1 MEYYDYF
8 SQKFWQFLWGLW
20 QTTGL
25 EISTSIVL
33 FLLYWLI
40 LSVLVTYILWRK
52 RPKTPHFWRKH
63 LLLNSIIC
71 LPLSL
76 FINLGYIVMRF
87 IMPARNQA
95 AYYGQLTLHP
105 LEQTFVTLFNV
116 IYSYEWLFLV
126 SVVAAVN
133 VLLLAIWR
141 KKIFKQST
149 LSWMQTGFYVF
160 QKSCPM
166 KNQISPI

>member
-1 MEYYDYF
+1 MEYYNYF
-8 SQKFWQFLWGLW
+8 SPKFWQVLWGLW
-20 QTTGL
+20 QEAGL
-25 EISTSIVL
+25 EIFTSIVL
-33 FLLYWLI
+33 FLLWWLV
-40 LSVLVTYILWRK
+40 LSVLITYILWRK
-52 RPKTPHFWRKH
+52 RPRPPYFWRKH
-63 LLLNSIIC
+63 LLLNGIIC

-149 LSWMQTGFYVF
+149 LS
-160 QKSCPM
+160 
-166 KNQISPI
+166 

>member
-8 SQKFWQFLWGLW
+8 SPKFWQFLWGLR
-20 QTTGL
+20 QTAGL

-40 LSVLVTYILWRK
+40 FSVLVMYILWRK

-76 FINLGYIVMRF
+76 FINLGYTVMRF

-116 IYSYEWLFLV
+116 I
-126 SVVAAVN
+126 
-133 VLLLAIWR
+133 
-141 KKIFKQST
+141 
-149 LSWMQTGFYVF
+149 
-160 QKSCPM
+160 
-166 KNQISPI
+166 

>member
-8 SQKFWQFLWGLW
+8 SPKFWEVLW
-20 QTTGL
+20 QAAGL
-25 EISTSIVL
+25 EIYTNIVL
-33 FLLYWLI
+33 FLLLWLI
-40 LSVLVTYILWRK
+40 LSTLVTYILWRK
-52 RPKTPHFWRKH
+52 RPRSPHFWRKH

-76 FINLGYIVMRF
+76 FINLGYIVMNF

-95 AYYGQLTLHP
+95 ASYGQLTLHP

-126 SVVAAVN
+126 SAVVAVN

-149 LSWMQTGFYVF
+149 LSWIQTGFYVF
-160 QKSCPM
+160 
-166 KNQISPI
+166 